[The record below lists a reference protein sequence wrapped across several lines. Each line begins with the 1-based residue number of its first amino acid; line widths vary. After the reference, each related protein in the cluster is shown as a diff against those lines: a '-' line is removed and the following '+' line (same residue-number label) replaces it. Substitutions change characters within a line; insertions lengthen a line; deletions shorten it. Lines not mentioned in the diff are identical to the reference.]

1 MTTVRMLMIG
11 DIVGKPGRQIVQD
24 QLAKLRAEEKLHLI
38 IANAENAADGSG
50 ITPKIYRALRE
61 AGVDCVTLGDHIYRR
76 SEIYETLREETRIL
90 KPANYPPDAPGR
102 GSTVVM
108 ASNGVPVAVFSL
120 QGRVF
125 MRPVDCPFT
134 AAKRVLEELPPQVR
148 VRCLD
153 FHAEATSDKQI
164 MGRLLDGR
172 VSAVVGTHTH
182 VPTAD
187 EQIFPGGTAYITDLG
202 MTGPYESI
210 LGRRIDRVTETTI
223 SFRPSLFEVAL
234 DDVRL
239 SGVIIEVDA
248 ESGKALSIRRIM
260 VRAANSKA

>member
-11 DIVGKPGRQIVQD
+11 DIVGKPGRQIIQD
-24 QLAKLRAEEKLHLI
+24 QLAKLRAEENLHLI
-38 IANAENAADGSG
+38 VANAENAADGSG

-102 GSTVVM
+102 GWTVVT
-108 ASNGVPVAVFSL
+108 ASNGVPVGVFSL

-134 AAKRVLEELPPQVR
+134 AAKRVLEEMPPQVR

-239 SGVIIEVDA
+239 SGAIIEVDA
-248 ESGKALSIRRIM
+248 ESGKATSIRRFM
-260 VRAANSKA
+260 VRAANRKG

>member
-1 MTTVRMLMIG
+1 MATVRILMIG
-11 DIVGKPGRQIVQD
+11 DIVGKPGRQIIQD
-24 QLAKLRAEEKLHLI
+24 QLPELRIKENLHLVV
-38 IANAENAADGSG
+38 ANGENAADGSG
-50 ITPKIYRALRE
+50 ITPKIYRSLRE

-76 SEIYETLREETRIL
+76 AEIYETLREETRIL

-102 GSTVVM
+102 GWTVVN
-108 ASNGVPVAVFSL
+108 ASNGVPVGVFSL

-125 MRPVDCPFT
+125 MRPVDCPFA
-134 AAKRVLEELPPQVR
+134 AAKRVLEEMPSQVA

-210 LGRRIDRVTETTI
+210 LGRRIDRVTETTL
-223 SFRPSLFEVAL
+223 SFRPTLFEVAL
-234 DDVRL
+234 HDVRL
-239 SGVIIEVDA
+239 CGAIIEVNSA
-248 ESGKALSIRRIM
+248 SGQALSIRRFE
-260 VRAANSKA
+260 AKSKP